1 MLSEIVVKRINSEH
15 VFKPFDCGNQDLNDF
30 LLNDSKMYLENLLAV
45 TYVFETDEDTVAYFS
60 VSNDKISVTD
70 TRKSVW
76 RKIRSLFSHSLH
88 RRDYPSVKLGRFAVN
103 AKFQNSSV
111 GTHIVDFIKN
121 MFITNNRTG
130 CAFITVDALQSAV
143 PFYLKND
150 FIFLEDVSNT
160 LDNYTIQM
168 YFNLKNYRM

>member
-1 MLSEIVVKRINSEH
+1 M
-15 VFKPFDCGNQDLNDF
+15 
-30 LLNDSKMYLENLLAV
+30 
-45 TYVFETDEDTVAYFS
+45 
-60 VSNDKISVTD
+60 
-70 TRKSVW
+70 
-76 RKIRSLFSHSLH
+76 H

-160 LDNYTIQM
+160 LDNHTIQM